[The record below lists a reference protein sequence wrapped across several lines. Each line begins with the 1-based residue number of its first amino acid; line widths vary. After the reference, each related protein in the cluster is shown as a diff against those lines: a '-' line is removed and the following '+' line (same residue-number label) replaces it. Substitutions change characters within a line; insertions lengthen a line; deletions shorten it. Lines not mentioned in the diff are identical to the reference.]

1 MATRT
6 ADAIRQEHP
15 GIRFIRSAFFPHDSC
30 YEREYSGMSN
40 QFISQHILDGPIEEG
55 KITRDKNRLTLPA
68 QFLFEDLR

>member
-1 MATRT
+1 
-6 ADAIRQEHP
+6 
-15 GIRFIRSAFFPHDSC
+15 
-30 YEREYSGMSN
+30 MSN